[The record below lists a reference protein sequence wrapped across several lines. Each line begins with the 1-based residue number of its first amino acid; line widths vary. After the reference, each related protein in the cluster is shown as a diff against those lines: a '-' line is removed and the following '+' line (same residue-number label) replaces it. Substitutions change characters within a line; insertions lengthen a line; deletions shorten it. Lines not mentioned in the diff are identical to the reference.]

1 LWSDTQTSRQL
12 NKKRMRKRM
21 KVKIPKVGK
30 QLKKKDS
37 QAMKM
42 THHNHFYSHK
52 NSARLSTLPLTS
64 LHKVKRAS
72 LMWEMEF
79 IKGLMLRVHQIL
91 VQLIWKRILNS
102 FKIRWSREF
111 MDMVRLKRINRL
123 RAKFKFGVKRKK
135 LRRLM
140 ICWNL
145 RYKEILSRKSRS

>member
-1 LWSDTQTSRQL
+1 
-12 NKKRMRKRM
+12 MRKRM

-37 QAMKM
+37 QVMKM

-79 IKGLMLRVHQIL
+79 IKELMFRVHQIL

-111 MDMVRLKRINRL
+111 MDIVRLKRINKVRV
-123 RAKFKFGVKRKK
+123 KFKFGVRVKFKFVVRRKK
-135 LRRLM
+135 LRKMM

>member
-1 LWSDTQTSRQL
+1 
-12 NKKRMRKRM
+12 MRKRM

-42 THHNHFYSHK
+42 THHNHFYSHR

-79 IKGLMLRVHQIL
+79 IKGLMFRVHQIL

-111 MDMVRLKRINRL
+111 MDIVRLKRINKARV
-123 RAKFKFGVKRKK
+123 KFKFGVRVKFKFEVRRKK
-135 LRRLM
+135 LRKMM